1 MDEKNRILIVDDDT
15 STLLELAS
23 LLRSEYKIYTVKDG
37 FAALEKADEALP
49 DLILLD
55 IIMPDLNGFDV
66 LKSLRE
72 NERTK
77 NIPIIF
83 ITGNTD
89 SSTEIKGL
97 SAGAVDYVHKP
108 LDDTLVKLRVRNQI
122 QLINQFR
129 KIQHL
134 SMSDELTGLPNR
146 RSFEIRITEEWD
158 RASREKTLISVL
170 MLDIDHFKVYNDTYG
185 HSQGDIALKRVTEL
199 FSKVLKRP
207 GDFAAR
213 WGGEEFIIL
222 LPNTDALG
230 AIDVAEEIR
239 EHIEELD
246 IATPDKNITKLTI
259 SIGVN
264 TKVQG
269 QAGSLEKFIAQADM
283 ALYTAKNKGRN
294 KVCFYEL
301 PSESTNSDTDETRQ
315 NIIFVVDDNETSL
328 TAAENSLAKEYKV
341 IALPSATKMF
351 EALTKFTPDLIL
363 LDIEMPDMSGYEALE
378 KLKNNDSYAD
388 IPVIFLSGL
397 SDAKSEAFGIEL
409 GAVDFIMK
417 PFTEPVLLNRIRKT
431 LDIDELVR
439 ERTRQLALRTE
450 QLARRSEELLR
461 LKNGIVYTLADIV
474 ENRDSNTGGH
484 IERTTRYIRILI
496 DAMMERGIYSDE
508 LKEWDLD
515 SVVSSARL
523 HDIGKI
529 SIPDVI
535 LNKPDKLTDDE
546 FEVIKTHPNV
556 GAKMIEQMTE
566 QTGDAVF
573 LRNARLFAAYH
584 HEKWNG
590 KGYPNGLKE
599 IEIPL
604 HGRIMAIIDV
614 YDALV
619 SDRPYK
625 KAFDHETAVEI
636 IMKDAGSHFDPYIAE
651 VFNAI
656 NYKIMAVRD
665 RLKRT

>member
-1 MDEKNRILIVDDDT
+1 MEEKNRILIVDDDT

-23 LLRSEYKIYTVKDG
+23 LLRSDYKIYTVKDG

-55 IIMPDLNGFDV
+55 VVMPDMNGFEV
-66 LKSLRE
+66 LRKLRE
-72 NERTK
+72 NERTRD
-77 NIPIIF
+77 IPIIF

-89 SSTEIKGL
+89 PNAEIKGL
-97 SAGAVDYVHKP
+97 AAGAVDYVYKP
-108 LDDTLVKLRVRNQI
+108 LDDNLVKLRVRHQI

-146 RSFEIRITEEWD
+146 RSFEMRIPEEWD
-158 RASREKTLISVL
+158 RASREQTSLSV
-170 MLDIDHFKVYNDTYG
+170 MMVDIDHFKKYNDTFG
-185 HSQGDIALKRVTEL
+185 HTQGDNALKMVADVLTRA
-199 FSKVLKRP
+199 LKRP

-213 WGGEEFIIL
+213 WGGEEFIVL
-222 LPNTDALG
+222 LPNTDADG
-230 AIDVAEEIR
+230 ALDVAEEIR
-239 EHIEELD
+239 ELIEDMD
-246 IATPDKNITKLTI
+246 IPTPEGSITNLTV

-264 TKVQG
+264 SRLQG
-269 QAGSLEKFIAQADM
+269 QSGNIDKFIEWTDM
-283 ALYTAKNKGRN
+283 ALYAAKNKGRN

-301 PSESTNSDTDETRQ
+301 PSETKKSGSTEIKQ

-328 TAAENSLAKEYKV
+328 TAAENALVHEYKV

-363 LDIEMPDMSGYEALE
+363 LDIEMPDMSGFEALE
-378 KLKNNDSYAD
+378 RLKNNDSYAD

-397 SDAKSEAFGIEL
+397 SDAISEAYGIKL

-417 PFTEPVLLNRIRKT
+417 PFTEPVLLNRIKKH

-461 LKNGIVYTLADIV
+461 VKNGIVFTLADII
-474 ENRDSNTGGH
+474 ESRDENTGGH

-496 DAMMERGIYSDE
+496 DAMVEQNVYNDE
-508 LKEWDLD
+508 IKGWDKD

-529 SIPDVI
+529 SIPDSI
-535 LNKPDKLTDDE
+535 LNKPDKLTEEE
-546 FEVIKTHPNV
+546 FAVIKTHPNV
-556 GAKMIEQMTE
+556 GAKMIENMTE

-573 LRNARLFAAYH
+573 LRNAKIFAAYH
-584 HEKWNG
+584 HEKWDG
-590 KGYPNGLKE
+590 TGYPNGLKE
-599 IEIPL
+599 TEIPL
-604 HGRIMAIIDV
+604 HGRIMAIVDV

-625 KAFDHETAVEI
+625 KAFSHEKAFNI
-636 IMKDAGSHFDPYIAE
+636 IIEDAGSHFDPSIVE
-651 VFNAI
+651 VFKSVDQ
-656 NYKIMAVRD
+656 KIMAVKERVS
-665 RLKRT
+665 